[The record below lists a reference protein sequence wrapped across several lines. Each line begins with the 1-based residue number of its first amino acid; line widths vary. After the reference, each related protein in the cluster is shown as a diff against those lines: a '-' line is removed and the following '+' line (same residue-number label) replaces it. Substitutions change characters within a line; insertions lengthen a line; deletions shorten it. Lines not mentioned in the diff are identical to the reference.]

1 MEPLESTA
9 SAGRAI
15 QRVNYSHD
23 AMIDVI
29 IAIPGC
35 TQNTIAQHFGYSV
48 GWISRIMCSDAFQ
61 ARLQKRREE
70 IINPGLVTTFEER
83 LRGLAAQSLDILVEK
98 LDVTETQDP
107 ITGKILP
114 VDNSG
119 MALKCLELSAK
130 ALGYGARQ
138 TNVAVQANF
147 NVKTVSD
154 EQLMQ
159 IAMGVS
165 V

>member
-1 MEPLESTA
+1 MEPLESTK
-9 SAGRAI
+9 SAANAL

-29 IAIPGC
+29 IAVPGC
-35 TQNTIAQHFGYSV
+35 KQDTIAEHFGYSV
-48 GWISRIMCSDAFQ
+48 GWVSRIMCSDAFQ
-61 ARLQKRREE
+61 KRLAERRTE

-83 LRGLAAQSLDILVEK
+83 LRGLAAQSLDILVDK
-98 LDVTETQDP
+98 LDVTETVDP
-107 ITGKILP
+107 VTGKVLP

-138 TNVAVQANF
+138 TNVAVQTNF
-147 NVKTVSD
+147 SLKIMSD

-159 IAMGVS
+159 IAQGA
-165 V
+165 